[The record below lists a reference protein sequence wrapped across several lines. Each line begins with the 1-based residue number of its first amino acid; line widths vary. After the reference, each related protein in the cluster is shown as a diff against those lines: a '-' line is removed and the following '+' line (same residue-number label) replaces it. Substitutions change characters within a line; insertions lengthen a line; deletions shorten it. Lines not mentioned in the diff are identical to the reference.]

1 MGPIVETARRFGI
14 TDDMPPQLAMAL
26 GSGET
31 TLLRLT
37 TAYAMLVNGGKR
49 VTPTLIDRV
58 QDRNGKAIFRHD
70 RRACNGCTSGA
81 WEGQDAPEIPDTREQ
96 VVDPASAFQIV
107 SMLEGV
113 VKRGTGRRISTLGK
127 PLAGKTGTTNDSLD
141 TWFMGFA
148 PDLAVGIFVGFDQPK
163 TLGNRETGSTV
174 AAPIFKDFMEGAL
187 ANRPTVPFR
196 IPPGI
201 RLVRV
206 NAANGKPATARDRN
220 YILEAY
226 KTGNEPDAD
235 TQSAV
240 IGDGL
245 PNSEPGSEPDETPAL
260 PSRGL
265 Y

>member
-1 MGPIVETARRFGI
+1 M
-14 TDDMPPQLAMAL
+14 
-26 GSGET
+26 
-31 TLLRLT
+31 T

-49 VTPTLIDRV
+49 VTPSLIDQV
-58 QDRNGKAIFRHD
+58 QDRNGKAIFKHD
-70 RRACNGCTSGA
+70 RRPCGSCEASA
-81 WEGQDAPEIPDTREQ
+81 WEGQEAPVIPDTREQ
-96 VVDPASAFQIV
+96 VADPSSAYQIV

-127 PLAGKTGTTNDSLD
+127 PLAGKTGTTNESRD
-141 TWFMGFA
+141 TWFIGFS
-148 PDLAVGIFVGFDQPK
+148 PDLAVGIFVGFDTPK
-163 TLGNRETGSTV
+163 SLGNRETGSTV
-174 AAPIFKDFMEGAL
+174 AAPVFKDFMEGAL

-196 IPPGI
+196 IPSGI

-206 NAANGKPATARDRN
+206 NASNGKPAGARDRN

-226 KTGNEPDAD
+226 KSGNEPDAT

-245 PNSEPGSEPDETPAL
+245 PDEPGNATGETPPA

>member
-1 MGPIVETARRFGI
+1 MDAIVETTRRFGI
-14 TDDMPPQLAMAL
+14 TDDMPRQLSMAL

-58 QDRNGKAIFRHD
+58 QDRNGKAIFKHD
-70 RRACNGCTSGA
+70 VRACSGCQTDA
-81 WEGQDAPEIPDTREQ
+81 WEAQEPPVIPDTREQ
-96 VVDPASAFQIV
+96 VADPSSAYQVV

-127 PLAGKTGTTNDSLD
+127 PLAGKTGTTNESRDA
-141 TWFMGFA
+141 WFMGFA
-148 PDLAVGIFVGFDQPK
+148 PDLAVGVFVGFDQPK
-163 TLGNRETGSTV
+163 SLGNRETGSTV
-174 AAPIFKDFMEGAL
+174 AAPIFKDFMAEAL
-187 ANRPTVPFR
+187 TNRPTVPFR

-206 NAANGKPATARDRN
+206 NAANGKPATAADRN

-226 KTGNEPDAD
+226 KKGNEPDAD

-240 IGDGL
+240 IGDVPG
-245 PNSEPGSEPDETPAL
+245 EPGDAPGDTPSA

>member
-1 MGPIVETARRFGI
+1 
-14 TDDMPPQLAMAL
+14 MAL

-49 VTPTLIDRV
+49 VTPSLIDRV
-58 QDRNGKAIFRHD
+58 QDRNGKTIFRHD
-70 RRACNGCTSGA
+70 MRACDGCKGGV
-81 WEGQDAPEIPDTREQ
+81 WEGQEPPVVPDTREQ
-96 VVDPASAFQIV
+96 VAEPSSAYQIV

-148 PDLAVGIFVGFDQPK
+148 PDLAVGIFVGFDQPR
-163 TLGNRETGSTV
+163 TLGERETGSTV
-174 AAPIFKDFMEGAL
+174 AAPIFKDFMAEAL
-187 ANRPTVPFR
+187 ADQPTVPFR
-196 IPPGI
+196 IPAGI

-206 NAANGKPATARDRN
+206 NAATGKPASIRDRN
-220 YILEAY
+220 FILEAY
-226 KTGNEPDAD
+226 KTGTEPDD
-235 TQSAV
+235 STPSTV
-240 IGDGL
+240 IGDSSPKTHG
-245 PNSEPGSEPDETPAL
+245 EVPGDG
-260 PSRGL
+260 PSAPTRGL